1 MDVRDVQIP
10 PVFYKTLSP
19 SVPSGAAAQ
28 KEEEEKHVIERQKT
42 KMRAIG
48 LGKWCENH
56 PENAEN
62 TNAIPTDGPK
72 DLHSDILSCM
82 HATENGAMCIGI

>member
-19 SVPSGAAAQ
+19 SVPSGATAQ

-48 LGKWCENH
+48 LRK
-56 PENAEN
+56 
-62 TNAIPTDGPK
+62 
-72 DLHSDILSCM
+72 
-82 HATENGAMCIGI
+82 

>member
-1 MDVRDVQIP
+1 MDGWMDRRDVQIP
-10 PVFYKTLSP
+10 PVFYRTLSP

-48 LGKWCENH
+48 LGK
-56 PENAEN
+56 
-62 TNAIPTDGPK
+62 
-72 DLHSDILSCM
+72 
-82 HATENGAMCIGI
+82 